1 MQRFWQQALILPLL
15 LALFFTIPSPPAAA
29 APPDFSQLAQEMMPS
44 VVNISTSKT
53 VQRRSPR
60 LPGPGGPG
68 GDLFDEFFER
78 FFRGMP
84 DAQPRQQQSLGS
96 GFIISADG
104 YILTNDHVVSG
115 ADEIRVRLSDGRS
128 FDATLRGTDAKLDL
142 ALLKIDTGEKLPV
155 APLGNSEELKIG
167 EWVMAIGN
175 PFGLNQTVTVGIV
188 SAKGRVIGAGPYDD
202 FIQTDASINPG
213 NSGGPLFNMR
223 GEVVG
228 INTAIVAQGQGIGFA
243 IPINAAQI
251 VLPQL
256 REEGRVTRGYL
267 GVQIQPVTQELATSF
282 GLTETKGALV
292 VDVLKDSPAEKA
304 GLRRGD
310 IILEFD
316 GRKID
321 SMNDL
326 PRFVAATSVGSDSRL
341 KIWRD
346 GKTRELR
353 IQVGRMSEEEPQVRA
368 ATGDEAGSLG
378 LSFADLTPETALA
391 HGLEGKQG
399 ALIVDIDPTGP
410 AAAANLRPGDLIVEI
425 SGRALTSA
433 ADLQAVLKSVKKD
446 QVLRLLVQRR
456 DGLFYTTLKAR

>member
-1 MQRFWQQALILPLL
+1 MPRFWIKILMLPVFFGLVATMPPQA
-15 LALFFTIPSPPAAA
+15 TA
-29 APPDFSQLAQEMMPS
+29 APPNFSQLAEEMMPS

-53 VQRRSPR
+53 VQRRTPPI
-60 LPGPGGPG
+60 PGPGG
-68 GDLFDEFFER
+68 DIFDEFFER

-84 DAQPRQQQSLGS
+84 EERPRQQQSLGS

-115 ADEIRVRLSDGRS
+115 ADEIKVRLADGRS
-128 FDATLRGTDAKLDL
+128 FDASIKGTDSKLDL
-142 ALLKIDTGEKLPV
+142 ALLKIDTGENLPV
-155 APLGNSEELKIG
+155 APLGDSDELKIG

-228 INTAIVAQGQGIGFA
+228 INTAIVAHGQGIGFA
-243 IPINAAQI
+243 IPINVAQI

-267 GVQIQPVTQELATSF
+267 GVQIQPVTAELAESF
-282 GLTETKGALV
+282 GLKDVTGALV
-292 VDVLKDSPAEKA
+292 VDVLEGTPAQAA

-316 GRKID
+316 GRKIE
-321 SMNDL
+321 SHNDL
-326 PRFVAATSVGSDSRL
+326 PRYVATTPVGTQSRL
-341 KIWRD
+341 TIWRD
-346 GKTRELR
+346 GQSRDIHIT
-353 IQVGRMSEEEPQVRA
+353 VGRLGEEEPPVRA
-368 ATGDEAGSLG
+368 ETDDAHKLG
-378 LSFADLTPETALA
+378 LSVADLTPEQARTF
-391 HGLEGKQG
+391 GLEGFRG
-399 ALIVDIDPTGP
+399 ALITEVEPGGP
-410 AAAANLRPGDLIVEI
+410 AAGANLRPGDLIVEV
-425 SGRALTSA
+425 SGRAVA
-433 ADLQAVLKSVKKD
+433 SVKDLEEILKNVSKD
-446 QVLRLLVQRR
+446 QVLRLLIQRR
-456 DGLFYTTLKAR
+456 DGLFYTTIKAR

>member
-1 MQRFWQQALILPLL
+1 MQKFWNRILFVPALLTLL
-15 LALFFTIPSPPAAA
+15 TALPPATSA

-53 VQRRSPR
+53 VQRRGPMV
-60 LPGPGGPG
+60 PGPGG
-68 GDLFDEFFER
+68 DMFDDFFER

-84 DAQPRQQQSLGS
+84 DQRPRQQQSLGS

-104 YILTNDHVVSG
+104 YILTNDHVVNG
-115 ADEIRVRLSDGRS
+115 ADEIKVRLADGRS
-128 FDATLRGTDAKLDL
+128 FDAVIRGMDSKLDL
-142 ALLKIDTGEKLPV
+142 ALLKIDTGETLPV
-155 APLGNSEELKIG
+155 APLGDSDAVKIG

-267 GVQIQPVTQELATSF
+267 GVQIQPVTDELATSF
-282 GLTETKGALV
+282 GLKDAKGALV
-292 VDVLKDSPAEKA
+292 VDVLQGTPAEAA

-310 IILEFD
+310 IILEFN

-321 SMNDL
+321 SHNDL
-326 PRFVAATSVGSDSRL
+326 PRFVAATPVGSDARL

-346 GKTRELR
+346 GKTRDVR
-353 IQVGRMSEEEPQVRA
+353 INVGQLGEEQPTVRA
-368 ATGDEAGSLG
+368 EAAEANKLG
-378 LSFADLTPETALA
+378 LSVAELTPEQARTF
-391 HGLEGKQG
+391 GLEGKSG
-399 ALIVDIDPTGP
+399 ALITEVEPGGP
-410 AAAANLRPGDLIVEI
+410 AGAANLRPGDLIVEVN
-425 SGRALTSA
+425 GRSVTTPRE
-433 ADLQAVLKSVKKD
+433 LQDILKNVSKD
-446 QVLRLLVQRR
+446 QVLRLLIQRR
-456 DGLFYTTLKAR
+456 DGLFYTTIKAR

>member
-1 MQRFWQQALILPLL
+1 MQKFWRITLVLAVLIGFSL
-15 LALFFTIPSPPAAA
+15 PPAPQPATA
-29 APPDFSQLAQEMMPS
+29 APPDFTQLAQELMPS
-44 VVNISTSKT
+44 VVNISTSRT
-53 VQRRSPR
+53 VQRRAPTM
-60 LPGPGGPG
+60 PGPG

-84 DAQPRQQQSLGS
+84 EQRPRPQQSLGS

-104 YILTNDHVVSG
+104 YILTNDHVVNG
-115 ADEIRVRLSDGRS
+115 ADEIRVRLADGRA
-128 FDATLRGTDAKLDL
+128 FDAEIKGTDSKLDL
-142 ALLKIDTGEKLPV
+142 ALLKIETGENLPV
-155 APLGNSEELKIG
+155 APLGDSDGLNIG

-228 INTAIVAQGQGIGFA
+228 INTAIVAHGQGIGFA

-267 GVQIQPVTQELATSF
+267 GVQIQPVTDELAASF
-282 GLTETKGALV
+282 GLKESRGALV
-292 VDVLKDSPAEKA
+292 VDVLQGTPAEEA
-304 GLRRGD
+304 GVQRGD

-316 GRKID
+316 GKKID
-321 SMNDL
+321 SHNDL
-326 PRFVAATSVGSDSRL
+326 PRIVAATPVGTQSRA
-341 KIWRD
+341 KIWRE
-346 GKTRELR
+346 GKTRDIR
-353 IQVGRMSEEEPQVRA
+353 IKVGRLGDEPPEVRA
-368 ATGDEAGSLG
+368 AVGETAKLG
-378 LSFADLTPETALA
+378 LTLDELTPERARSF
-391 HGLEGKQG
+391 GLEGKQG
-399 ALIVDIDPTGP
+399 ALVTEVEPGGP

-425 SGRALTSA
+425 SGRTVTSSSEA
-433 ADLQAVLKSVKKD
+433 QKILETISKD

-456 DGLFYTTLKAR
+456 DGLFYTTVKAR

>member
-1 MQRFWQQALILPLL
+1 MQKFLRKALTLAVLIGFCLPG
-15 LALFFTIPSPPAAA
+15 ALPEASA
-29 APPDFSQLAQEMMPS
+29 APPDFSQLAEQMMPS

-53 VQRRSPR
+53 VQRRSPVM
-60 LPGPGGPG
+60 PGPG

-84 DAQPRQQQSLGS
+84 EQRPRQQQSLGS

-104 YILTNDHVVSG
+104 YILTNDHVVNG
-115 ADEIRVRLSDGRS
+115 ADEIKVRLADGRS
-128 FDATLRGTDAKLDL
+128 FDAHIKGTDTKLDL
-142 ALLKIDTGEKLPV
+142 ALLKIDTGETLPV
-155 APLGNSEELKIG
+155 APLGDSDDLKIG

-228 INTAIVAQGQGIGFA
+228 INTAIVAHGQGIGFA

-267 GVQIQPVTQELATSF
+267 GVQIQPVTDELAASF
-282 GLTETKGALV
+282 GLKESRGALV
-292 VDVLKDSPAEKA
+292 VDVIAGTPAEEA
-304 GLRRGD
+304 GLQRGD

-321 SMNDL
+321 SHNDL
-326 PRFVAATSVGSDSRL
+326 PRLVAATPVGKQSRL

-346 GKTRELR
+346 GRTRDMR
-353 IQVGRMSEEEPQVRA
+353 ITVGRLGEEAPPVERPAV
-368 ATGDEAGSLG
+368 GESDKLG
-378 LSFADLTPETALA
+378 LTLGELTAEQARRFD
-391 HGLEGKQG
+391 LEGKQG
-399 ALIVDIDPTGP
+399 ALITEIEPGGP
-410 AAAANLRPGDLIVEI
+410 AAAANLRPGDLIVEV
-425 SGRALTSA
+425 SGRSISSTAE
-433 ADLQAVLKSVKKD
+433 LQQILATVSTD

-456 DGLFYTTLKAR
+456 DGLFYTTIKAR